1 MLQVFGCGKGA
12 SRWPKTGTTDLEAA
26 DQVDWFRAGWGAR
39 TGLGDEVSETSACRG
54 NGRFRVQVVYQRSP
68 RNKENENGKVSGGK
82 RVGN

>member
-39 TGLGDEVSETSACRG
+39 AGLGEEVSETSACRG
-54 NGRFRVQVVYQRSP
+54 NGRFRVQVPAEPEKQ
-68 RNKENENGKVSGGK
+68 GK
-82 RVGN
+82 REGKGEWRKTGW